1 MTSLR
6 MSFTLVAYY
15 GFCLG
20 GVGVLHNKTFLYKM
34 HAISYIVTSLPL
46 VRYAETSGPDPQHI
60 VNNGGSENS
69 YDFFNKK
76 AYRPSYH
83 GMHKRWIDRT
93 ASQLFGNATTTD
105 LDYMV

>member
-1 MTSLR
+1 VPGKRGHFNLPFELFPTTQRPQITTNLGFHAYEWKNLLRRRYQKMTSLR

-60 VNNGGSENS
+60 VNN
-69 YDFFNKK
+69 
-76 AYRPSYH
+76 
-83 GMHKRWIDRT
+83 WW
-93 ASQLFGNATTTD
+93 Q
-105 LDYMV
+105 